1 MRGAAQAP
9 PAGDAQGAPFR
20 ARLGAW
26 LGPPL
31 VAVAF
36 AALASWSWGA
46 WPDVLIDFG
55 RELYAPWRLSE
66 GAKLYRDVAW
76 FNGPLSVAWNALL
89 FDAFGA
95 SFAVL
100 AWTNLALLAAF
111 TALCFGLLRALAS
124 PLAAAASC
132 LCMLAVC
139 GFAHAVGAGN
149 YNFVAPYSHEVVHGL
164 MLGLASLACLR
175 VWDGRRHRAWVALA
189 GLALGLCFLT
199 KAEVFLAALLAD
211 ATALAL
217 YLTSEPKARALRR
230 SVAALFGGAALLAP
244 LAALALLARSLPIDE
259 ALRGTL
265 GSWPWVFAGGA
276 EELAFYRQ
284 GMGLDAPLAR
294 LGEIAAWTARWLLVL
309 GPAALLAWKLER
321 GSPSAG
327 IVAFAALALSA
338 AATWWALDERAALD
352 GSPMGS
358 WPLTRAARPFPLFL
372 LALGAF
378 LAWRGVRSSEARR
391 TGRIE
396 LALCVFALALL
407 GKMLLNTRLIHYG
420 FALALPALLLVA
432 IALVGWIPA
441 ALDARRRAGWV
452 FRAAALGLLA
462 AGTAAHLR
470 RTGHFLE
477 RKQVIVGEGR
487 DAFRADVRGTL
498 VDAALADLERR
509 AAPGET
515 LAVFPEGVML
525 NWLARRVNP
534 TPYINFMPPELLL
547 FGETRIAATFRASP
561 PDWIALVH
569 KDTSEYGY
577 PLFGPDYGR
586 ELATWIQESYEPI
599 SLHGQ
604 PPLQPGTIFGIQLL
618 RRR

>member
-9 PAGDAQGAPFR
+9 LAGDPEGAPLR

-31 VAVAF
+31 VAIAF
-36 AALASWSWGA
+36 AALARWTWGA

-66 GAKLYRDVAW
+66 GARLYRDVAW
-76 FNGPLSVAWNALL
+76 FNGPLSAQWNALL
-89 FDAFGA
+89 FEVFGA
-95 SFAVL
+95 SFATL
-100 AWTNLALLAAF
+100 AWANLALLGAF
-111 TALCFGLLRALAS
+111 TALCFGLLRSLAS
-124 PLAAAASC
+124 PLAATAGC
-132 LCMLAVC
+132 LCLLAVC

-149 YNFVAPYSHEVVHGL
+149 YDFVAPYSHEIVHGL
-164 MLGLASLACLR
+164 MLGVASLACLR
-175 VWDGRRHRAWVALA
+175 AWDGRRRLGWVVLS

-199 KAEVFLAALLAD
+199 KAEVFLAALLGD

-217 YLTSEPKARALRR
+217 YLTSEPKARAQRGR
-230 SVAALFGGAALLAP
+230 IAAAFSAAALAAP
-244 LAALALLARSLPIDE
+244 VVALALLARSLPFGE
-259 ALRGTL
+259 ALRGAL

-284 GMGLDAPLAR
+284 GMGLDAPLDR
-294 LGEIAAWTARWLLVL
+294 LGEIAAWSARWLLVL
-309 GPAALLAWKLER
+309 GPAAGLAWKLRR
-321 GSPSAG
+321 GSPAAG
-327 IVAFAALALSA
+327 IAAFAMLALSA
-338 AATWWALDERAALD
+338 GATWWALDERAALD
-352 GSPMGS
+352 GSPFAS
-358 WPLTRAARPFPLFL
+358 WPLTRAARPFPLFV
-372 LALGAF
+372 LAIGAC
-378 LAWRGVRSSEARR
+378 LAWRQVRSSAARR
-391 TGRIE
+391 TGRVE

-420 FALALPALLLVA
+420 FALALPALLLVV
-432 IALVGWIPA
+432 IALVGWIPV
-441 ALDARRRAGWV
+441 ALDARGRAGWV
-452 FRAAALGLLA
+452 FRAAALGLIA

-470 RTGHFLE
+470 RTEHFLE
-477 RKQVIVGEGR
+477 RKQVIVGQGR

-498 VDAALADLERR
+498 VNAALADLERR

-525 NWLARRVNP
+525 NWLARRANP
-534 TPYINFMPPELLL
+534 TPYVNFMPPELLL
-547 FGETRIAATFRASP
+547 FGEPRIAAAFRASP

-586 ELATWIQESYEPI
+586 ELATWIQESYEPVV
-599 SLHGQ
+599 LHGQ
-604 PPLQPGTIFGIQLL
+604 PPLQPNTIFGIQLL